1 MLAKI
6 KLTLMIIIYLG
17 VTACASQ
24 LNAPCDQYAHFCGS
38 KTKIN
43 QW

>member
-1 MLAKI
+1 MYLKFGVLI
-6 KLTLMIIIYLG
+6 LISLLM
-17 VTACASQ
+17 TACATHS

>member
-1 MLAKI
+1 M
-6 KLTLMIIIYLG
+6 KLKLSLVIIISLLM
-17 VTACASQ
+17 TACATHS
-24 LNAPCDQYAHFCGS
+24 LNAPCDQDAHFCGS

>member
-1 MLAKI
+1 MLTKI
-6 KLTLMIIIYLG
+6 KLGLLVIIYLSL
-17 VTACASQ
+17 TACASE

>member
-1 MLAKI
+1 MLKKMKI
-6 KLTLMIIIYLG
+6 CLLIAICLG
-17 VTACASQ
+17 MTACATQ
-24 LNAPCDQYAHFCGS
+24 MNAPCDQYAHFCGS

>member
-1 MLAKI
+1 M
-6 KLTLMIIIYLG
+6 KLKLSLVVLLSLLM
-17 VTACASQ
+17 TACATGS
-24 LNAPCDQYAHFCGS
+24 LKAPCDQYAHFCGS